1 MPRDISEIL
10 AREARAQRGQ
20 KKSGGS
26 LGQAFSWLKGNRKK
40 KSVSNGMRLTG
51 VGVMDA
57 KVGLQNHD
65 HAKGG

>member
-1 MPRDISEIL
+1 MPRDISEVL

-40 KSVSNGMRLTG
+40 KSINNGLRHMV
-51 VGVMDA
+51 VGGMDA
-57 KVGLQNHD
+57 KVGLQNRE

>member
-26 LGQAFSWLKGNRKK
+26 LGQAFGWIKGNRKK
-40 KSVSNGMRLTG
+40 KSISNGSG
-51 VGVMDA
+51 YMDA
-57 KVGLQNHD
+57 KVGFRNHD

>member
-1 MPRDISEIL
+1 MPRDISEVL

-20 KKSGGS
+20 KSGGS

-40 KSVSNGMRLTG
+40 KSINNGLRHMV
-51 VGVMDA
+51 VGGMDA
-57 KVGLQNHD
+57 KVGLQNRE